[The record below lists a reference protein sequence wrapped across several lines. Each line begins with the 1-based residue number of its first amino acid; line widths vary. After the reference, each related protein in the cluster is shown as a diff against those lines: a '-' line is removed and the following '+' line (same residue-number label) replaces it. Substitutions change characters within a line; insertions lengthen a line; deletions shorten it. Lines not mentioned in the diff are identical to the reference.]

1 MNLKTYYMDKSINY
15 QESLCEDE
23 MIQKYYLIRN
33 PEHVSFVTIPDGC
46 VDIQF
51 MFRENKKTACIS
63 GSPVTPRN
71 SLYTNQDWIFGIKLN
86 PGVLP
91 VAMSQDAIGIPE
103 CYIDITEQEGIM
115 DILCGLEKLASA
127 SGNSELEKL
136 ASVSGN
142 RRLEKLASASGNSA
156 LEKLASASGNS
167 GLEKLASA
175 SGNRRLEKLA
185 SASGN
190 SASVKNADATLNISV
205 SPDMLV
211 SQDIHISPDLT
222 VSRDTHISPDLTVSR
237 DTHISP
243 DLPVLS
249 DMISLTTPIVKR
261 MISGCKNP
269 LVSNALHEILHQE
282 GCVKMAQ
289 IADNMKYSQHYIN
302 REFKKNTGFSL
313 KQYSEIIRLQSAITY
328 LEKENVDFVYDKL
341 GYYDQAH
348 FIKEFKKFTLLTP
361 QNYLR
366 KKIQRSFV

>member
-33 PEHVSFVTIPDGC
+33 PGHVSFVTIPDGC

-103 CYIDITEQEGIM
+103 CYIDITEQEGITN
-115 DILCGLEKLASA
+115 ILCELEKLASA
-127 SGNSELEKL
+127 SRNSELEKL
-136 ASVSGN
+136 ASASGN
-142 RRLEKLASASGNSA
+142 RRLEKLASASGNS
-156 LEKLASASGNS
+156 E
-167 GLEKLASA
+167 
-175 SGNRRLEKLA
+175 LEKLA

-211 SQDIHISPDLT
+211 SQDIYISPDLT
-222 VSRDTHISPDLTVSR
+222 VSRDA
-237 DTHISP
+237 HISP

>member
-103 CYIDITEQEGIM
+103 CYIDITEQEGITN
-115 DILCGLEKLASA
+115 ILCGF
-127 SGNSELEKL
+127 
-136 ASVSGN
+136 
-142 RRLEKLASASGNSA
+142 
-156 LEKLASASGNS
+156 EKLASASGNS
-167 GLEKLASA
+167 G
-175 SGNRRLEKLA
+175 LEKLA

-211 SQDIHISPDLT
+211 SQDI
-222 VSRDTHISPDLTVSR
+222 HISPDLTVSR

>member
-1 MNLKTYYMDKSINY
+1 MNLKTYYMDKRINY

-33 PEHVSFVTIPDGC
+33 PEHVSYVSIPDGC

-51 MFRENKKTACIS
+51 MFQKNKKTACIS
-63 GSPVTPRN
+63 GSPVTPRT
-71 SLYTNQDWIFGIKLN
+71 SLYTDQDWIFGIKLN

-103 CYIDITEQEGIM
+103 CYIDITRQEGIV
-115 DILCGLEKLASA
+115 DILC
-127 SGNSELEKL
+127 ELEKL
-136 ASVSGN
+136 DSD
-142 RRLEKLASASGNSA
+142 
-156 LEKLASASGNS
+156 SGNS
-167 GLEKLASA
+167 GSEKLARA
-175 SGNRRLEKLA
+175 SGSNVFA
-185 SASGN
+185 
-190 SASVKNADATLNISV
+190 KNADATLNISV
-205 SPDMLV
+205 SPDMPVSQDIHISADMPV
-211 SQDIHISPDLT
+211 SQDIHISPDL
-222 VSRDTHISPDLTVSR
+222 PA
-237 DTHISP
+237 
-243 DLPVLS
+243 LS
-249 DMISLTTPIVKR
+249 DMISLTTPAVKR

-302 REFKKNTGFSL
+302 REFKKKTGFSL

-366 KKIQRSFV
+366 KKIQRNFV

>member
-33 PEHVSFVTIPDGC
+33 PGHVSFVTIPDGC

-103 CYIDITEQEGIM
+103 CYIDITEQEGITN
-115 DILCGLEKLASA
+115 ILC
-127 SGNSELEKL
+127 
-136 ASVSGN
+136 
-142 RRLEKLASASGNSA
+142 
-156 LEKLASASGNS
+156 

-185 SASGN
+185 GASGN

-211 SQDIHISPDLT
+211 SQDIHISPDLK
-222 VSRDTHISPDLTVSR
+222 VSRDTN
-237 DTHISP
+237 ISP

>member
-15 QESLCEDE
+15 QETLCEDE

-33 PEHVSFVTIPDGC
+33 PEHVSYVTIPDGC

-51 MFRENKKTACIS
+51 MFRGNKKTACIS
-63 GSPVTPRN
+63 GSPVMPRP
-71 SLYTNQDWIFGIKLN
+71 SLYIDQDWIFGIKLN

-103 CYIDITEQEGIM
+103 CYIDITGQEGIA
-115 DILCGLEKLASA
+115 DILC
-127 SGNSELEKL
+127 ELEKL
-136 ASVSGN
+136 VSVS
-142 RRLEKLASASGNSA
+142 ENSA
-156 LEKLASASGNS
+156 FT
-167 GLEKLASA
+167 
-175 SGNRRLEKLA
+175 
-185 SASGN
+185 
-190 SASVKNADATLNISV
+190 KNADAAPNISV
-205 SPDMLV
+205 SLDMPV
-211 SQDIHISPDLT
+211 SQDIHISPDL
-222 VSRDTHISPDLTVSR
+222 
-237 DTHISP
+237 
-243 DLPVLS
+243 PVLS
-249 DMISLTTPIVKR
+249 NMISLTTPIVKR

-366 KKIQRSFV
+366 EKIQRIFV

>member
-1 MNLKTYYMDKSINY
+1 MDKSINY

-33 PEHVSFVTIPDGC
+33 PGHVSFVTIPDGC

-136 ASVSGN
+136 AS
-142 RRLEKLASASGNSA
+142 
-156 LEKLASASGNS
+156 
-167 GLEKLASA
+167 
-175 SGNRRLEKLA
+175 
-185 SASGN
+185 ASGN

-222 VSRDTHISPDLTVSR
+222 VSRDA
-237 DTHISP
+237 HISP

>member
-103 CYIDITEQEGIM
+103 CYIDITEQEGITN
-115 DILCGLEKLASA
+115 ILCGLEKLAST
-127 SGNSELEKL
+127 SGNSE
-136 ASVSGN
+136 
-142 RRLEKLASASGNSA
+142 
-156 LEKLASASGNS
+156 
-167 GLEKLASA
+167 
-175 SGNRRLEKLA
+175 LEKLA

-211 SQDIHISPDLT
+211 SQDI
-222 VSRDTHISPDLTVSR
+222 HISPDLTVSR

>member
-15 QESLCEDE
+15 QETLCEDE

-33 PEHVSFVTIPDGC
+33 PEHVSYVTIPDGC

-51 MFRENKKTACIS
+51 MFRGNKKTACIS
-63 GSPVTPRN
+63 GSPVIPRP
-71 SLYTNQDWIFGIKLN
+71 SLYIDQDWIFGIKLN

-103 CYIDITEQEGIM
+103 CYIDITGQEGIA
-115 DILCGLEKLASA
+115 DILCELEKLVGA
-127 SGNSELEKL
+127 SGNS
-136 ASVSGN
+136 V
-142 RRLEKLASASGNSA
+142 
-156 LEKLASASGNS
+156 
-167 GLEKLASA
+167 
-175 SGNRRLEKLA
+175 
-185 SASGN
+185 
-190 SASVKNADATLNISV
+190 SVKNADAALNISV
-205 SPDMLV
+205 LADIPV
-211 SQDIHISPDLT
+211 SQDI
-222 VSRDTHISPDLTVSR
+222 
-237 DTHISP
+237 HISP

-249 DMISLTTPIVKR
+249 DMISLTTPVVKR

-269 LVSNALHEILHQE
+269 LVSNALHEILYQE

-366 KKIQRSFV
+366 KKIQRIFV

>member
-33 PEHVSFVTIPDGC
+33 PGHVSFVTIPDGC

-63 GSPVTPRN
+63 GSQVTPRN

-103 CYIDITEQEGIM
+103 CYIDITEQEGITN
-115 DILCGLEKLASA
+115 ILCGLEKLASA

-136 ASVSGN
+136 AS
-142 RRLEKLASASGNSA
+142 
-156 LEKLASASGNS
+156 
-167 GLEKLASA
+167 
-175 SGNRRLEKLA
+175 
-185 SASGN
+185 ASGN
-190 SASVKNADATLNISV
+190 SASVKNADSTLNISV

-222 VSRDTHISPDLTVSR
+222 VSRDTNISPDL
-237 DTHISP
+237 
-243 DLPVLS
+243 LVLS

>member
-127 SGNSELEKL
+127 SGNRRLEKL
-136 ASVSGN
+136 ASASGN
-142 RRLEKLASASGNSA
+142 RRLEKLASASGNS
-156 LEKLASASGNS
+156 E
-167 GLEKLASA
+167 
-175 SGNRRLEKLA
+175 LEKLA

-222 VSRDTHISPDLTVSR
+222 VSRDIHISPDLTVSR

-261 MISGCKNP
+261 MISDCKNP

>member
-1 MNLKTYYMDKSINY
+1 MDKSINY
-15 QESLCEDE
+15 QETLCEDE

-33 PEHVSFVTIPDGC
+33 PEHVSYVTIPDGC

-63 GSPVTPRN
+63 GSPVMPRP
-71 SLYTNQDWIFGIKLN
+71 SLYIDQDWIFGIKLN
-86 PGVLP
+86 PGVIP

-103 CYIDITEQEGIM
+103 CYIDITEQEGIA
-115 DILCGLEKLASA
+115 DILR
-127 SGNSELEKL
+127 ELEKL
-136 ASVSGN
+136 ASN
-142 RRLEKLASASGNSA
+142 
-156 LEKLASASGNS
+156 SGNS
-167 GLEKLASA
+167 GLEKLA
-175 SGNRRLEKLA
+175 R
-185 SASGN
+185 ASGN
-190 SASVKNADATLNISV
+190 SAFTKNADATLNISV
-205 SPDMLV
+205 SAGMPV
-211 SQDIHISPDLT
+211 SQDIHISPDL
-222 VSRDTHISPDLTVSR
+222 PA
-237 DTHISP
+237 
-243 DLPVLS
+243 LS
-249 DMISLTTPIVKR
+249 DMISLTTPAVKR

-269 LVSNALHEILHQE
+269 LVSNALYEILHQE

-366 KKIQRSFV
+366 EKIQRIFV

>member
-15 QESLCEDE
+15 QETLCEDE

-33 PEHVSFVTIPDGC
+33 PEHVSYVTIPDGC

-51 MFRENKKTACIS
+51 MFQENKKTACIS
-63 GSPVTPRN
+63 GSPVMPRP
-71 SLYTNQDWIFGIKLN
+71 SLYIDQDWIFGIKLN

-103 CYIDITEQEGIM
+103 CYIDITGQEGIA
-115 DILCGLEKLASA
+115 DILC
-127 SGNSELEKL
+127 ELEKL
-136 ASVSGN
+136 A
-142 RRLEKLASASGNSA
+142 RASGNSA
-156 LEKLASASGNS
+156 FT
-167 GLEKLASA
+167 
-175 SGNRRLEKLA
+175 
-185 SASGN
+185 
-190 SASVKNADATLNISV
+190 KNADAALNISV
-205 SPDMLV
+205 SSDMPVSQDIHTSLDIPASQDIHISPAMPV
-211 SQDIHISPDLT
+211 SQDIHISPDL
-222 VSRDTHISPDLTVSR
+222 PA
-237 DTHISP
+237 
-243 DLPVLS
+243 LS

-366 KKIQRSFV
+366 EKIQRIFV

>member
-33 PEHVSFVTIPDGC
+33 PEHVSYVTIPDGC

-51 MFRENKKTACIS
+51 MFRGNKKTACIS
-63 GSPVTPRN
+63 GSPVMPRP
-71 SLYTNQDWIFGIKLN
+71 SLYIDQDWIFGIKLN

-103 CYIDITEQEGIM
+103 CYIDITGQEGIA
-115 DILCGLEKLASA
+115 DILR
-127 SGNSELEKL
+127 ELEKL
-136 ASVSGN
+136 VSDS
-142 RRLEKLASASGNSA
+142 ENSA
-156 LEKLASASGNS
+156 FT
-167 GLEKLASA
+167 
-175 SGNRRLEKLA
+175 
-185 SASGN
+185 
-190 SASVKNADATLNISV
+190 KNADATLNISV
-205 SPDMLV
+205 SPDMPV
-211 SQDIHISPDLT
+211 SQDIHISPDIP
-222 VSRDTHISPDLTVSR
+222 VSQDIHISSDMPVSQ
-237 DTHISP
+237 DIHILP

-269 LVSNALHEILHQE
+269 LVSNALHEILYQE

-366 KKIQRSFV
+366 EKIQRIFV

>member
-33 PEHVSFVTIPDGC
+33 PRHVSFVTIPDGC

-51 MFRENKKTACIS
+51 MFRENEKTACIS

-127 SGNSELEKL
+127 SGN
-136 ASVSGN
+136 
-142 RRLEKLASASGNSA
+142 RRLEKLASASGNS
-156 LEKLASASGNS
+156 E
-167 GLEKLASA
+167 
-175 SGNRRLEKLA
+175 LEKLA

-190 SASVKNADATLNISV
+190 SASVKNADSTLNISV

-211 SQDIHISPDLT
+211 SQDI
-222 VSRDTHISPDLTVSR
+222 HISPDLTVSR

-261 MISGCKNP
+261 MISDCKNP

>member
-15 QESLCEDE
+15 QESLGEDE

-33 PEHVSFVTIPDGC
+33 PEHVSYVTIPDGC

-51 MFRENKKTACIS
+51 MFRGNKKTACIS
-63 GSPVTPRN
+63 GSPVMPRP
-71 SLYTNQDWIFGIKLN
+71 SLYIDQDWIFGIKLN
-86 PGVLP
+86 PGILP

-103 CYIDITEQEGIM
+103 CYIDITGQEGIA
-115 DILCGLEKLASA
+115 DILCELEKLVGA
-127 SGNSELEKL
+127 SGNSTF
-136 ASVSGN
+136 
-142 RRLEKLASASGNSA
+142 
-156 LEKLASASGNS
+156 
-167 GLEKLASA
+167 
-175 SGNRRLEKLA
+175 
-185 SASGN
+185 
-190 SASVKNADATLNISV
+190 VKNADAALNISV
-205 SPDMLV
+205 SSDMPV
-211 SQDIHISPDLT
+211 SQDI
-222 VSRDTHISPDLTVSR
+222 
-237 DTHISP
+237 HISP

-249 DMISLTTPIVKR
+249 DMILLTTPAVKR

-366 KKIQRSFV
+366 EKIQRIFV

>member
-15 QESLCEDE
+15 QEFLCEDE

-51 MFRENKKTACIS
+51 MFRENKKIACIS

-136 ASVSGN
+136 AS
-142 RRLEKLASASGNSA
+142 
-156 LEKLASASGNS
+156 
-167 GLEKLASA
+167 
-175 SGNRRLEKLA
+175 
-185 SASGN
+185 ASGN

-222 VSRDTHISPDLTVSR
+222 VSRDIHISPDLTVSR

-261 MISGCKNP
+261 MISDCKNP

>member
-15 QESLCEDE
+15 QETLCEDE
-23 MIQKYYLIRN
+23 MIQKYYLIWN
-33 PEHVSFVTIPDGC
+33 PEHVSYVTIPDGC

-51 MFRENKKTACIS
+51 MFRKNKKTACIS
-63 GSPVTPRN
+63 GSPVMPRP
-71 SLYTNQDWIFGIKLN
+71 SLYIDQDWIFGIKLN

-103 CYIDITEQEGIM
+103 CYIDITEQEGIA
-115 DILCGLEKLASA
+115 DILR
-127 SGNSELEKL
+127 ELEKL
-136 ASVSGN
+136 VSV
-142 RRLEKLASASGNSA
+142 
-156 LEKLASASGNS
+156 
-167 GLEKLASA
+167 
-175 SGNRRLEKLA
+175 
-185 SASGN
+185 SGN
-190 SASVKNADATLNISV
+190 SASVKNADAALNISV
-205 SPDMLV
+205 SSDMPV
-211 SQDIHISPDLT
+211 SQDI
-222 VSRDTHISPDLTVSR
+222 
-237 DTHISP
+237 HISP

-249 DMISLTTPIVKR
+249 DMILLTTPAVKR

-269 LVSNALHEILHQE
+269 LVSNALYEILHQE

-366 KKIQRSFV
+366 EKIQRIFV

>member
-127 SGNSELEKL
+127 SGNRRLEKL
-136 ASVSGN
+136 ASASGN
-142 RRLEKLASASGNSA
+142 RRLEKLASASGNS
-156 LEKLASASGNS
+156 E
-167 GLEKLASA
+167 
-175 SGNRRLEKLA
+175 LEKLA

-222 VSRDTHISPDLTVSR
+222 VSRDTHISPDL
-237 DTHISP
+237 
-243 DLPVLS
+243 PVLS

-261 MISGCKNP
+261 MISDCKNP

>member
-33 PEHVSFVTIPDGC
+33 PGHVSFVTIPDGC

-51 MFRENKKTACIS
+51 MFPKNKKTACIS

-86 PGVLP
+86 PGVLL

-103 CYIDITEQEGIM
+103 CYIDITEQEGITN
-115 DILCGLEKLASA
+115 ILCGLEKLAST
-127 SGNSELEKL
+127 SGNSE
-136 ASVSGN
+136 
-142 RRLEKLASASGNSA
+142 
-156 LEKLASASGNS
+156 
-167 GLEKLASA
+167 
-175 SGNRRLEKLA
+175 LEKLA

-222 VSRDTHISPDLTVSR
+222 VSRDA
-237 DTHISP
+237 HISP

>member
-33 PEHVSFVTIPDGC
+33 PGHVSFVTIPDGC

-127 SGNSELEKL
+127 SGNS
-136 ASVSGN
+136 
-142 RRLEKLASASGNSA
+142 
-156 LEKLASASGNS
+156 
-167 GLEKLASA
+167 
-175 SGNRRLEKLA
+175 
-185 SASGN
+185 
-190 SASVKNADATLNISV
+190 ASVKNADATLNISV

-211 SQDIHISPDLT
+211 SQDIY
-222 VSRDTHISPDLTVSR
+222 ISPDLTVSR

-249 DMISLTTPIVKR
+249 DMISLTAPIVKR

-313 KQYSEIIRLQSAITY
+313 KKYSEIIRLQSAITY

>member
-33 PEHVSFVTIPDGC
+33 PGHVSFVTIPDGC

-127 SGNSELEKL
+127 SGN
-136 ASVSGN
+136 
-142 RRLEKLASASGNSA
+142 RRLEKLASASGNS
-156 LEKLASASGNS
+156 E
-167 GLEKLASA
+167 
-175 SGNRRLEKLA
+175 LEKLA

-190 SASVKNADATLNISV
+190 SASVKNADSTLNISV

-211 SQDIHISPDLT
+211 SQDI
-222 VSRDTHISPDLTVSR
+222 HISPDLTVSR

-261 MISGCKNP
+261 MISDCKNP

>member
-33 PEHVSFVTIPDGC
+33 PGHVSFVTIPDGC

-136 ASVSGN
+136 AS
-142 RRLEKLASASGNSA
+142 
-156 LEKLASASGNS
+156 
-167 GLEKLASA
+167 
-175 SGNRRLEKLA
+175 
-185 SASGN
+185 ASGN

-222 VSRDTHISPDLTVSR
+222 VSRDA
-237 DTHISP
+237 HISP

>member
-103 CYIDITEQEGIM
+103 CYIDITEKEGITN
-115 DILCGLEKLASA
+115 ILCGLEKLAST
-127 SGNSELEKL
+127 SGNSE
-136 ASVSGN
+136 
-142 RRLEKLASASGNSA
+142 
-156 LEKLASASGNS
+156 
-167 GLEKLASA
+167 
-175 SGNRRLEKLA
+175 LEKLA

-211 SQDIHISPDLT
+211 SQDI
-222 VSRDTHISPDLTVSR
+222 HISPDLTVSR

>member
-103 CYIDITEQEGIM
+103 CYIDITEKEGITN
-115 DILCGLEKLASA
+115 ILCGLEKLAST
-127 SGNSELEKL
+127 SGNSE
-136 ASVSGN
+136 
-142 RRLEKLASASGNSA
+142 
-156 LEKLASASGNS
+156 
-167 GLEKLASA
+167 
-175 SGNRRLEKLA
+175 LEKLA

-222 VSRDTHISPDLTVSR
+222 VSRDIHISPDLTVSR